1 MTGHVD
7 YGLPRQSLSLTV
19 DRSFTAREASLPIA
33 DRSAD
38 ARVSRDETLN
48 GRVDLTRP
56 RSNF

>member
-19 DRSFTAREASLPIA
+19 DRSFTAQEASLPIA

-38 ARVSRDETLN
+38 ARVSRDETLT
-48 GRVDLTRP
+48 DAST
-56 RSNF
+56 